1 MAYSE
6 MSIDIDC
13 LPEDQNHRLLPLPTD
28 VSSCNF
34 DADEQKCQQL
44 LMLLDKLMG
53 LCPYCF
59 NNGLMDIDAIIKY
72 FGFNEHPFITTP
84 DPRFLYFSSQVKEA
98 LAKCEFMARDR
109 IGPIYMYGPIGS
121 GKTSLVRRLQEKL
134 SQDPRYN
141 VKLLISPNLKSSNAF
156 LRLILET
163 FDVKTERSYTASLN
177 NFEKFLVQQ
186 YQDGK
191 VPVLL
196 IDEAQY
202 MNRDTLKLIHYL
214 LNFETNTT
222 KLLQIVLVGQEE
234 LGTKIIQYR
243 ELASRMFPIAINA
256 MSLDDLKDMISFRL
270 IVAGHNGAIFENID
284 EAYKTLYAYTK
295 GLPRDAIKVCFE
307 LLIELAA
314 QGNKQATAKQVEEI
328 AKGQNLRN

>member
-1 MAYSE
+1 
-6 MSIDIDC
+6 
-13 LPEDQNHRLLPLPTD
+13 
-28 VSSCNF
+28 
-34 DADEQKCQQL
+34 
-44 LMLLDKLMG
+44 
-53 LCPYCF
+53 
-59 NNGLMDIDAIIKY
+59 MDIQAILKY
-72 FGFNEHPFITTP
+72 FGLNEHPFITTP

-134 SQDPRYN
+134 SQDERYN

-156 LRLILET
+156 LRMILET

-177 NFEKFLVQQ
+177 NFEKFLIQQ

-196 IDEAQY
+196 IDEGQN
-202 MNRDTLKLIHYL
+202 MIRDTLKLIQYL
-214 LNFETNTT
+214 LNFETNKA

-234 LGTKIIQYR
+234 LGAKIIKYR

-256 MSLDDLKDMISFRL
+256 MSLDDLRDMITFRL
-270 IVAGHNGAIFENID
+270 TVAGYLGELFED
-284 EAYKTLYAYTK
+284 EERAYKTL
-295 GLPRDAIKVCFE
+295 
-307 LLIELAA
+307 
-314 QGNKQATAKQVEEI
+314 
-328 AKGQNLRN
+328 

>member
-1 MAYSE
+1 
-6 MSIDIDC
+6 
-13 LPEDQNHRLLPLPTD
+13 
-28 VSSCNF
+28 
-34 DADEQKCQQL
+34 
-44 LMLLDKLMG
+44 
-53 LCPYCF
+53 
-59 NNGLMDIDAIIKY
+59 MDIAAILKY
-72 FGFNEHPFITTP
+72 FGFKEHPFMTTP

-134 SQDPRYN
+134 SQDERYH

-163 FDVKTERSYTASLN
+163 FDVKTERSYTASLK
-177 NFEKFLVQQ
+177 NFEQFLIQE
-186 YQDGK
+186 YQAK
-191 VPVLL
+191 KIPVLL

-202 MNRDTLKLIHYL
+202 MNRETLKLIHYL

-234 LGTKIIQYR
+234 LGTKIMQYR
-243 ELASRMFPIAINA
+243 ELASRMFPIAMNA
-256 MSLDDLKDMISFRL
+256 MSPDDLKDMISFRL
-270 IVAGHNGAIFENID
+270 TVAGHDGTLFEDSN
-284 EAYKTLYAYTK
+284 EAYKTLYTYTK

-314 QGNKQATAKQVEEI
+314 QGKTHATAKQIEEI
-328 AKGQNLRN
+328 AKGQNLRI

>member
-1 MAYSE
+1 VSNSE
-6 MSIDIDC
+6 SGTNFTPLLTKWHHFGNTTQYIDDIM
-13 LPEDQNHRLLPLPTD
+13 D
-28 VSSCNF
+28 V
-34 DADEQKCQQL
+34 A
-44 LMLLDKLMG
+44 
-53 LCPYCF
+53 
-59 NNGLMDIDAIIKY
+59 AIIKY
-72 FGFNEHPFITTP
+72 FALNEHPFLTSP

-134 SQDPRYN
+134 SQDERYN

-163 FDVKTERSYTASLN
+163 FDIKTERSYTASLA
-177 NFEKFLVQQ
+177 NFEKFLVEQ
-186 YQDGK
+186 YQAKK

-202 MNRDTLKLIHYL
+202 MNRDHLKLIHYL
-214 LNFETNTT
+214 LNFETNKT

-234 LGTKIIQYR
+234 LGTKIIHYR
-243 ELASRMFPIAINA
+243 ELASRMFPIAMNA
-256 MSLDDLKDMISFRL
+256 MSLEDLKDMVTFRL
-270 IVAGHNGAIFENID
+270 SVAGYRGNLFENSD
-284 EAYKTLYAYTK
+284 AAYKTLYTYTK

-307 LLIELAA
+307 LFIELAS
-314 QGNKQATAKQVEEI
+314 QGKKQATAKQIEEI
-328 AKGQNLRN
+328 AKGQNLRL